1 MFVLGVAPVPAVTAQ
16 VIAID
21 RAVPSPAR
29 KRQKG
34 VAVMLGRLSLS
45 AATSARVS
53 LKRSNETPVA
63 RGSDFPASCPSGR

>member
-29 KRQKG
+29 QRQKG
-34 VAVMLGRLSLS
+34 VAVMLG
-45 AATSARVS
+45 
-53 LKRSNETPVA
+53 
-63 RGSDFPASCPSGR
+63 ASRCRPPRQPECR